1 MQSIAGVKKVPTSP
15 QEVVPGALSEKGY
28 ESLCE
33 LLKARSGVSLNP
45 EQAYFF
51 DSRLL
56 PVARENSLKDM
67 EELLSAVQAG
77 RPGLATQVVNALL
90 THETFFFRDSKLFE
104 AFEKSFLPFLKKT
117 RQQEKKLKVWCAACS
132 SGQEAYSL
140 AMIMHEKREEF
151 KSWSIDILGTDL
163 SPAMIKKA
171 KRARFTQFEVQRG
184 LPEAYLSKYFKEND
198 CEWQLASDVRNKV
211 KFQIRN
217 LIDDFQDLGSFD
229 VIFCRNVLVYFDPPT
244 KARVLEKISKVLAPD
259 GFLVLGASETVLGF
273 SSLYKGVE
281 GKRGIYKVSE

>member
-1 MQSIAGVKKVPTSP
+1 MQAPVGIKKAPNDS
-15 QEVVPGALSEKGY
+15 QEVVPGALSEEGY
-28 ESLCE
+28 RHLCD

-45 EQAYFF
+45 AQAYFF

-67 EELLSAVQAG
+67 EDLLSAVQAG
-77 RPGLATQVVNALL
+77 RPGLATQVINALL
-90 THETFFFRDSKLFE
+90 THETFFFRDSKPFE
-104 AFEKSFLPFLKKT
+104 AFENYFLPFLKKT
-117 RQQEKKLKVWCAACS
+117 RHQKKQLKIWCAACS

-140 AMIMHEKREEF
+140 AMIMNEKKEEF

-163 SPAMIKKA
+163 SPSMIKKA

-198 CEWQLASDVRNKV
+198 CEWQLVPDVRNKV

-217 LIDDFQDLGSFD
+217 LIDDFQEFGPFD

-273 SSLYKGVE
+273 SSLYIGLE
-281 GKRGIYKVSE
+281 GRRSIYKLQA